1 MNQLR
6 LKAICI
12 VMCKEIGIRVIV
24 SILNSQR
31 LKNMRHQIIQIG
43 SSLLVTPKKY
53 HLKII
58 SPIFLIEQTVRK
70 KMKSKRQFR
79 KQITDKQDKPKNYDQ
94 SNSNGHFQMKTKI
107 TTNPSKINN
116 STTISSHIIIVR

>member
-58 SPIFLIEQTVRK
+58 SPIPLIDQTVRK
-70 KMKSKRQFR
+70 KMNSKRQFR
-79 KQITDKQDKPKNYDQ
+79 KKITDKQDEPKHYDQ
-94 SNSNGHFQMKTKI
+94 SNSNGHFQMKKKLLQTLVRL
-107 TTNPSKINN
+107 
-116 STTISSHIIIVR
+116 IIVLLFHLT